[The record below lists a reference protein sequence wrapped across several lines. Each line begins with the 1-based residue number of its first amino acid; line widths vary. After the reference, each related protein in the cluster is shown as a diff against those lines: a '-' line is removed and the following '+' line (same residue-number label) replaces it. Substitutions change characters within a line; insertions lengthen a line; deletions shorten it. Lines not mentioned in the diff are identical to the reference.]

1 MDRIYGFQYS
11 SSTVQEGCLSNF
23 VSISKLYKL
32 LNIIFNVYLSEIDDL
47 FFRLEGKHTKLY

>member
-1 MDRIYGFQYS
+1 MNRIYGFQYS

-32 LNIIFNVYLSEIDDL
+32 LNIIFNVCSSEIDDL
-47 FFRLEGKHTKLY
+47 YFCLEGW